1 MIATGTTAILFG
13 EKDAADPSP
22 KPKDWSNM
30 MPVKGLINQPGK
42 PTPKDMTILE
52 QTKPALGGL
61 TSRVHSR
68 MDYEISILDIYD
80 NYIQSRDPLE
90 DTITYCP

>member
-1 MIATGTTAILFG
+1 MITTGTKATLFG

-22 KPKDWSNM
+22 KPKDWCNM

-42 PTPKDMTILE
+42 PTPKDIE

-61 TSRVHSR
+61 TSRIHSR
-68 MDYEISILDIYD
+68 MAMKYPYYINIIYIYIL
-80 NYIQSRDPLE
+80 
-90 DTITYCP
+90 